1 MGRRLR
7 TRVTFNGTTSEG
19 EAHLESDHL
28 TFGGAFQL
36 KVAFAEIQSLVS
48 GGDTLLIGFDAGNAS
63 FELGEREAAKWIEHI
78 RNPKSVLGKLGV
90 KPTDVVAVIGIDDAE
105 FHERLLARL
114 QTAPHAKPPR
124 GANVIFYGADSP
136 AALARLEK
144 LRANLAPNGAIWVVS
159 RKGKQATVKDT
170 DVMAA
175 GKKAGLVDTKV
186 VAFSPTHTAL
196 KLVIPLADRPR
207 PPQEA
212 SARRSS

>member
-1 MGRRLR
+1 
-7 TRVTFNGTTSEG
+7 
-19 EAHLESDHL
+19 
-28 TFGGAFQL
+28 
-36 KVAFAEIQSLVS
+36 
-48 GGDTLLIGFDAGNAS
+48 
-63 FELGEREAAKWIEHI
+63 
-78 RNPKSVLGKLGV
+78 
-90 KPTDVVAVIGIDDAE
+90 VIGIDDAE